1 METWDV
7 SSLEIEP
14 HHPQVLRSDDE
25 TRAIAIQ
32 LPAGEQLQSHQV
44 HERTY
49 MIVVAGE
56 VKISQDGER
65 RPADPDCFRISSR
78 TSAARSKRSA
88 TPGWCWCSRRGPAR
102 DIRRGR
108 RRSGGP
114 GQAVAVVG

>member
-7 SSLEIEP
+7 SSLEIEA
-14 HHPQVLRSDDE
+14 HHPQVLRSDNE

-56 VKISQDGER
+56 VQISQDGG
-65 RPADPDCFRISSR
+65 SV
-78 TSAARSKRSA
+78 
-88 TPGWCWCSRRGPAR
+88 
-102 DIRRGR
+102 
-108 RRSGGP
+108 SGGP
-114 GQAVAVVG
+114 GLLSHFEPNERRTIEAISDARLVLVLAPWPGQGHPSRSPAE

>member
-7 SSLEIEP
+7 SSLEIEA
-14 HHPQVLRSDDE
+14 HHPQVLRSDAE

-56 VKISQDGER
+56 IKISHDGGSVVRRPRAALALRAERAPHDRGGQR
-65 RPADPDCFRISSR
+65 RPAG
-78 TSAARSKRSA
+78 AGAR
-88 TPGWCWCSRRGPAR
+88 
-102 DIRRGR
+102 
-108 RRSGGP
+108 
-114 GQAVAVVG
+114 AVARPGTSVAVAA